1 MQGRVDEVYSPKHMQ
16 MSYIEFLE
24 AIARI
29 ADMAWLPPPTEDFK
43 MKFQTILEKK
53 KTSKAY
59 YYIHYLGITW

>member
-29 ADMAWLPPPTEDFK
+29 ADMA
-43 MKFQTILEKK
+43 
-53 KTSKAY
+53 
-59 YYIHYLGITW
+59 